1 MSKLGRLWDLL
12 LPGLI
17 CLEPMGAVAYYNAEA
32 QSGASRHES
41 FAAAGPQEF
50 ALLIHHLA
58 RGAPTP
64 VIPLAGGGPRLG
76 A

>member
-32 QSGASRHES
+32 QSGASHHQS
-41 FAAAGPQEF
+41 SAAAGPHGF
-50 ALLIHHLA
+50 ALLIHHRA
-58 RGAPTP
+58 GGASTS
-64 VIPLAGGGPRLG
+64 VIQLAGGAPRLG
-76 A
+76 S